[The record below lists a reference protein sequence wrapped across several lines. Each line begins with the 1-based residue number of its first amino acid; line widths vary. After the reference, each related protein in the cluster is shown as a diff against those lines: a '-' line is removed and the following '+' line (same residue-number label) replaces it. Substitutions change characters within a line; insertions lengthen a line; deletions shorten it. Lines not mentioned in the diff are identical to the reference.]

1 MISTRRRNIPRSRS
15 PQTWEHDLFQDESKE
30 QEEMAVIDNEDDNT
44 KWRQA
49 TSVYCL
55 MVMS

>member
-1 MISTRRRNIPRSRS
+1 MISTRRRNMPRSRS
-15 PQTWEHDLFQDESKE
+15 PQKWEHDMFQDESKE